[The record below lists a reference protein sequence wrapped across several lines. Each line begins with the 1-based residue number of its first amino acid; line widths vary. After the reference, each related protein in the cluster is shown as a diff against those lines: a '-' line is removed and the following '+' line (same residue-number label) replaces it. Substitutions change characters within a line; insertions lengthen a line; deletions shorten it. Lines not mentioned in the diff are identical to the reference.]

1 MPVRI
6 RLPDRGRPRGAGRV
20 ARRSRRLLG
29 PLLLAAAIAARA
41 PAAVAAPEVTLKEFW
56 PEVAVF
62 LQLDPQRRLL
72 LRGVVSRA
80 METGVSTEGTAGV
93 HLDYALPVLP
103 EGLVAALPGIE
114 QYWSMSLRTGYDRL
128 IARNPVGLNEDRLV
142 FEATVRSRP
151 LWQALRFANRNRV
164 DLRWIGDERAWRY
177 RNRTRVERTWALAR
191 PSDDALVVLPDWA
204 IASAATPYLT
214 AEFFWDSRRGEWS
227 RRVLET
233 GVEFKVA
240 HDRSL
245 SVYLNRQHDL
255 RVAGARLTALGVVL
269 TFNY

>member
-1 MPVRI
+1 
-6 RLPDRGRPRGAGRV
+6 
-20 ARRSRRLLG
+20 
-29 PLLLAAAIAARA
+29 
-41 PAAVAAPEVTLKEFW
+41 
-56 PEVAVF
+56 
-62 LQLDPQRRLL
+62 
-72 LRGVVSRA
+72 
-80 METGVSTEGTAGV
+80 
-93 HLDYALPVLP
+93 
-103 EGLVAALPGIE
+103 
-114 QYWSMSLRTGYDRL
+114 
-128 IARNPVGLNEDRLV
+128 
-142 FEATVRSRP
+142 
-151 LWQALRFANRNRV
+151 V

-214 AEFFWDSRRGEWS
+214 AEFFWDSRRGERS

-245 SVYLNRQHDL
+245 SVYLNRQLDL